1 MKFCAIDIETTGL
14 DPHQHGVIEFAAV
27 YADLAGTFE
36 PKTFHR
42 FIIPINMMWDFYCL
56 KLHSALIQEIDQLA
70 AAKDPSVVGSLDK
83 VALQFKH
90 WLHAECGVP
99 LSTKNIRTDDK
110 LVLERV
116 TAAGKNFGS
125 FDLQFLLH
133 GTKEFGSSFRHRS
146 LDPVML
152 YTSPD
157 DTIPLDLAGCKLRA
171 GLVPKVAHRA
181 LQDCWDVVDLLQTKF
196 KQ

>member
-1 MKFCAIDIETTGL
+1 MRFFTVDIETTGL
-14 DPHQHGVIEFAAV
+14 DPHKHGVIEFAAI

-36 PKTFHR
+36 PKCFQR
-42 FIIPINMMWDFYCL
+42 LIIPINMTWDFYCL
-56 KLHSALIQEIDQLA
+56 KLHAGLIQEIDRLA
-70 AAKDPSVVGSLDK
+70 AVKDPLVLASLDQ
-83 VALQFKH
+83 VAVQFKNWMH
-90 WLHAECGVP
+90 EECEVP
-99 LSTKNIRTDDK
+99 LSKKNIRLDDK

-133 GTKEFGSSFRHRS
+133 GSKEFETTFRHRA

-152 YTSPD
+152 YTAPED
-157 DTIPLDLAGCKLRA
+157 VIPLDLAGCKLRA

-181 LQDCWDVVDLLQTKF
+181 LQDCWDVVDLLQKKF